1 MGWLM
6 WLLTVMLHAALA
18 VIAARGVGVTLGIA
32 LYSLTVVVFVAI
44 AGIALKGSTVGSIT
58 WRNRLAGWLLPWT
71 KWVGG
76 GQLRS
81 LLIKNATV
89 SILFGGLMIWC
100 DHNGLFLELAGWR
113 ASDNSRRFSWIQ
125 LALLW
130 TTVGCWLILSLA
142 WLLLMRSWT
151 KNQLNVLS
159 VLLKGRGNWLPFLL
173 PPASVGASIALRYA
187 EFPALALAVVAI
199 PLLITTGPVI
209 LMMAVF
215 LWHHLRGKPIR
226 WN

>member
-1 MGWLM
+1 M
-6 WLLTVMLHAALA
+6 WLLTVMLYAALA
-18 VIAARGVGVTLGIA
+18 VMAARGIGVALGIA
-32 LYSLTVVVFVAI
+32 LYSLTVVALVAI

-71 KWVGG
+71 QWVGG

-89 SILFGGLMIWC
+89 SILFGWLMIWC
-100 DHNGLFLELAGWR
+100 DHNGLFHELVGWK
-113 ASDNSRRFSWIQ
+113 ASDHSRRFSWIQ
-125 LALLW
+125 LVGLW

-142 WLLLMRSWT
+142 WLLLMRSWA

-159 VLLKGRGNWLPFLL
+159 VLLKGGGNWIPFLL

-199 PLLITTGPVI
+199 PLLITTGPVL

>member
-1 MGWLM
+1 M
-6 WLLTVMLHAALA
+6 WLLTVLLYASLA
-18 VIAARGVGVTLGIA
+18 VIATRGIGIALGIV

-44 AGIALKGSTVGSIT
+44 AGLALKGSTVGSVT

-76 GQLRS
+76 GQLHS

-89 SILFGGLMIWC
+89 SILFGWLMIWC
-100 DHNGLFLELAGWR
+100 DQNGLLHELVGLK
-113 ASDNSRRFSWIQ
+113 ASDNSRRISWIQ
-125 LALLW
+125 LAVLW
-130 TTVGCWLILSLA
+130 TTVGCWLILALA
-142 WLLLMRSWT
+142 WLLLMRSWF

-159 VLLKGRGNWLPFLL
+159 VLLKGRDNGLPFLL
-173 PPASVGASIALRYA
+173 PPASVSASIALRYA
-187 EFPALALAVVAI
+187 ELPALALAVVAI
-199 PLLITTGPVI
+199 PLLITTGPVL

>member
-6 WLLTVMLHAALA
+6 WLLTVLLYASLA
-18 VIAARGVGVTLGIA
+18 VIATRGIGIA
-32 LYSLTVVVFVAI
+32 LGIVSYSLTVVVFVAI
-44 AGIALKGSTVGSIT
+44 AGLALKGSTVGSIT

-76 GQLRS
+76 GQLHS

-89 SILFGGLMIWC
+89 SILFGWLMIWC
-100 DHNGLFLELAGWR
+100 DQNGLLHELVGLT
-113 ASDNSRRFSWIQ
+113 ASDNSRRISWIQ
-125 LALLW
+125 LAVLW
-130 TTVGCWLILSLA
+130 TTVGCWLILALA
-142 WLLLMRSWT
+142 WLLLMRSWF
-151 KNQLNVLS
+151 KSQLNVLS
-159 VLLKGRGNWLPFLL
+159 VLLKGRDNGLPFLL
-173 PPASVGASIALRYA
+173 PPASVTASIALRYA
-187 EFPALALAVVAI
+187 ELPALALAVVAI
-199 PLLITTGPVI
+199 PLLITTGPVL